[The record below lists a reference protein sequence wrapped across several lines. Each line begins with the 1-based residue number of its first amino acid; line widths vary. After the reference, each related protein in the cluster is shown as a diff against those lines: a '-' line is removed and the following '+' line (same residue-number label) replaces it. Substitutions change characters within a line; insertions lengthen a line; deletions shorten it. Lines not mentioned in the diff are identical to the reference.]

1 VNSQELERLLTQ
13 VGQGQLSVDRAME
26 RLRAMP
32 FEDLGFASLDHH
44 RSLRQGFPEVVLCE
58 GKTRS
63 QVVSIARAL
72 IKKRGPFLA
81 TRAEPAIAR
90 AICRLDRRARYHEDA
105 RIVAIYH
112 GRRKSEGHVLI
123 VTAGTA
129 DVSVAEE
136 AKVTAEVMGSHVE
149 RLYDVGVAG
158 LHRLLGRKERLFS
171 AHVIV
176 VVAGMDGVLPSVVG
190 GLVDC
195 PVIAVPTSRGY
206 GASFGGLAALL
217 TMLNSCAAGVGVMNI
232 DNGFGAGCLAHR
244 INMQGARIA
253 VSLQQRR

>member
-1 VNSQELERLLTQ
+1 MNPEGLDRLLRQ
-13 VGQGQLSVDRAME
+13 IQQGRVTVAQALR
-26 RLRAMP
+26 RLRSMP

-58 GKTRS
+58 GKTTA
-63 QVVSIARAL
+63 QIVTIARSL
-72 IKKRGPFLA
+72 IKNGGPFLA
-81 TRAEPAIAR
+81 TRAEPAVAR
-90 AICRLDRRARYHEDA
+90 AIRRLNRRARYYADA
-105 RIVAIYH
+105 RIVAIH
-112 GRRKSEGHVLI
+112 PASHKVQGHVI
-123 VTAGTA
+123 VVTAGTA
-129 DVSVAEE
+129 DVPVAEE
-136 AKVTAEVMGSHVE
+136 ARVTAEVMGSHVE

-158 LHRLLGRKERLFS
+158 LHRLLGKKDRLFD
-171 AHVIV
+171 ARVAV

-206 GASFGGLAALL
+206 GSSFGGLAALL

-244 INMQGARIA
+244 INRLGEMRDK
-253 VSLQQRR
+253 RER

>member
-1 VNSQELERLLTQ
+1 MSPEDLKRLLTG
-13 VGQGQLSVDRAME
+13 VRQGRVAVDQAME

-58 GKTRS
+58 GKTTA
-63 QVVSIARAL
+63 QILSITRAL

-81 TRAEPAIAR
+81 TRAEPSVAR
-90 AICRLDRRARYHEDA
+90 AICKLDARAKYHEDA
-105 RIVAIYH
+105 RIVAIRH
-112 GRRKSEGHVLI
+112 GRRPAQGHVLI

-136 AKVTAEVMGSHVE
+136 ACITAEVMGSHVE

-158 LHRLLGRKERLFS
+158 LHRLLGRKERLFN

-244 INMQGARIA
+244 INVRS
-253 VSLQQRR
+253 VKT

>member
-1 VNSQELERLLTQ
+1 MSPEELKRLLTG
-13 VGQGQLSVDRAME
+13 VRQGRVAVEQAME

-58 GKTRS
+58 GKTTA
-63 QVVSIARAL
+63 QILSITRAL

-81 TRAEPAIAR
+81 TRAEPSVAR
-90 AICRLDRRARYHEDA
+90 AICRLDPRAKYYEDA
-105 RIVAIYH
+105 RIVAIRH
-112 GRRKSEGHVLI
+112 GRREAQGHVLI

-129 DVSVAEE
+129 DISVAEE
-136 AKVTAEVMGSHVE
+136 ARVTAEVMGSHVE

-158 LHRLLGRKERLFS
+158 LHRLLGRKERLFH

-244 INMQGARIA
+244 INVRVPGRDA
-253 VSLQQRR
+253 

>member
-1 VNSQELERLLTQ
+1 MNPEGLERLLRQVQQRQLTVTQ
-13 VGQGQLSVDRAME
+13 ALRQLRS
-26 RLRAMP
+26 MP

-58 GKTRS
+58 GKTRAQIVTIS
-63 QVVSIARAL
+63 RAL
-72 IKKRGPFLA
+72 IRKGGPFLA

-90 AICRLDRRARYHEDA
+90 AIGRLDHRARYHRDA
-105 RIVAIYH
+105 RIVAI
-112 GRRKSEGHVLI
+112 RPATRKATGHVLV
-123 VTAGTA
+123 VTAGTV
-129 DVSVAEE
+129 DIPVAEE
-136 AKVTAEVMGSHVE
+136 ARVTAEVMGSHVE

-158 LHRLLGRKERLFS
+158 LHRLLGKKDRLFN
-171 AHVIV
+171 ARVVI

-195 PVIAVPTSRGY
+195 PVIAVPTSCGY
-206 GASFGGLAALL
+206 GSSFGGLAALL

-244 INMQGARIA
+244 INTVGAKP
-253 VSLQQRR
+253 